1 MQNVYQLKDTD
12 CYINKDFSEAILNIR
27 IDLLDEVKQLREEV
41 YHAIIKYDGIVT
53 NKRDEVARE

>member
-12 CYINKDFSEAILNIR
+12 YYINKDFSEAILNIR
-27 IDLLDEVKQLREEV
+27 IDLWDELKQLREEV
-41 YHAIIKYDGIVT
+41 YYAIIKYDGIVT

>member
-12 CYINKDFSEAILNIR
+12 YYINKDFSEAILNIR

-53 NKRDEVARE
+53 SKRDEVARE